1 MVAIIPTIRKR
12 GLPGGTG
19 PLDAYSHK
27 CYLPSVSKS
36 AILKNDDFQLVS
48 EFAQPDAKKRL
59 SLGGALNATAYNIY
73 RNAFGQLILDPVKA
87 VPASEMWL
95 YENPQA
101 LASVKQGLRESAEGK
116 SAYRG
121 SFAKHVKE

>member
-1 MVAIIPTIRKR
+1 MSTSIVI
-12 GLPGGTG
+12 
-19 PLDAYSHK
+19 
-27 CYLPSVSKS
+27 
-36 AILKNDDFQLVS
+36 KNSDFELVS

-59 SLGGALNATAYNIY
+59 SLGAALHGAKAYNIY
-73 RNAFGQLILDPVKA
+73 RNPLGQLILDPVKT

-116 SAYRG
+116 SVYRG
-121 SFAKHVKE
+121 SFARHGKE